1 MATSIIIFIM
11 AAVCAVVYIRNLIK
25 LNEHNSMFYY
35 AVFGLYLKEK
45 GLSEEEI
52 QEERMKWAHYSNH
65 IHKLLWPRL
74 YKGSFTEDD
83 FRGDIVKLMK
93 EPDIEYI
100 L

>member
-1 MATSIIIFIM
+1 MTTNIIILIF
-11 AAVCAVVYIRNLIK
+11 AAIYLIVSIRNQIK
-25 LNEHNSMFYY
+25 LNERNGMFYY

-45 GLSEEEI
+45 GLSKEEI
-52 QEERMKWAHYSNH
+52 EEERMKWAHYHNH

-93 EPDIEYI
+93 KLNIE
-100 L
+100 

>member
-1 MATSIIIFIM
+1 MTTSIIILIM
-11 AAVCAVVYIRNLIK
+11 AAVCIVVFIRSQIK
-25 LNEHNSMFYY
+25 LNERNGMFYY

-45 GLSEEEI
+45 GLSKEEIEEERI
-52 QEERMKWAHYSNH
+52 KWAHYHNH

-93 EPDIEYI
+93 ELDIE
-100 L
+100 

>member
-1 MATSIIIFIM
+1 MATSIIILIM
-11 AAVCAVVYIRNLIK
+11 AAVCIVVFIRNQIK
-25 LNEHNSMFYY
+25 LNERNGMFYY

-45 GLSEEEI
+45 GLSKEEI
-52 QEERMKWAHYSNH
+52 EEERMKWAHYHNH

-93 EPDIEYI
+93 ELDIE
-100 L
+100 

>member
-1 MATSIIIFIM
+1 MATNIIILIM
-11 AAVCAVVYIRNLIK
+11 AVVCTVVFIRSQIK
-25 LNEHNSMFYY
+25 LNERNGMFYY

-45 GLSEEEI
+45 GLSKEEI
-52 QEERMKWAHYSNH
+52 EKERMKWAHYHNH

-93 EPDIEYI
+93 ELDIE
-100 L
+100 